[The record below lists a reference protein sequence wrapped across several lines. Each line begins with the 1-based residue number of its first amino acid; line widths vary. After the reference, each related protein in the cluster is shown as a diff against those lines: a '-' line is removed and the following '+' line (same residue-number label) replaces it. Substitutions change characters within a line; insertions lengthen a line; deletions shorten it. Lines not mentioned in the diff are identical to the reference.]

1 MIKLTEKH
9 LKEFF
14 PKDMRFL
21 YYVANRYGY
30 SFHDEEVVRK
40 ANFHAEVAMTKL
52 YNKGIEFDNNE
63 HMYGMVMSTFRYSI
77 LNAYNKNANEQN
89 MDTRTESELI
99 YGSGDDE
106 YNIYL
111 NNAVSLDEEY
121 DDTAENVYSILFN
134 RLSPLA
140 KEILYLKY
148 KKSFKDV
155 EVRRKLDMD
164 SVPYRRILRSIQRE
178 YKKINNRINDTANY
192 TQKTPKKYPTVF
204 NSKTRIDL
212 LRDVRSESPATNKAT
227 ADSHTKAMS
236 WIYSDK

>member
-30 SFHDEEVVRK
+30 SFYDEEVVRK
-40 ANFHAEVAMTKL
+40 ANYNAEVAMTKL
-52 YNKGIEFDNNE
+52 YNKEIEFESNE
-63 HMYGMVMSTFRYSI
+63 HMYGIVMSTFRYSI
-77 LNAYNKNANEQN
+77 LNAYNKNANDRN

-111 NNAVSLDEEY
+111 SSAVSIDEEY
-121 DDTAENVYSILFN
+121 DDTAEKVYNILFK
-134 RLSPLA
+134 RLSPVA
-140 KEILYLKY
+140 REILYLKY
-148 KKSFKDV
+148 RKSFKDID
-155 EVRRKLDMD
+155 VRRKLDLD
-164 SVPYRRILRSIQRE
+164 SVPYRRILRAIQRE
-178 YKKINNRINDTANY
+178 YKKINNRINDTADY
-192 TQKTPKKYPTVF
+192 AKQTPEKYPTVF

-212 LRDVRSESPATNKAT
+212 LRDVRSESPVTNKAT
-227 ADSHTKAMS
+227 ISSRAKAMS
-236 WIYSDK
+236 WIHSDE